1 MPEPTLDQKNITAP
15 AALSQLPRFSAF
27 VEQYLDELMCS
38 EKIRIQIR
46 IAVDEIFSNIARHSD
61 ASTGDTVT
69 AEFHSERAPRAVV
82 ITFKDN
88 SHRFDPLA
96 AGEPDI
102 TVPARTRKVGG
113 LGLFMLKKMM
123 DNVSYEYRDGQ
134 NILTIRKIL

>member
-1 MPEPTLDQKNITAP
+1 MSEPEFDRKELTVQASLTQLVPIWEFIESGLN
-15 AALSQLPRFSAF
+15 ALKCP
-27 VEQYLDELMCS
+27 
-38 EKIRIQIR
+38 EKVRIYIR
-46 IAVDEIFSNIARHSD
+46 IAADEIFSNIARHSD
-61 ASTGDTVT
+61 ASTGNTVT